1 MKLQFIFLIIVLLVN
16 FIIGLIVLI
25 RDRKDIIARF
35 FLLIIFSIILWI
47 ISNLLLDFIRN
58 PFIGLFYPFFMVY
71 FIGFMTTSLLILIKK
86 LYLENGIE
94 RLQIFYLF
102 IGVMLAT
109 IGSSLTNLI
118 IPYFTGDFSISTYG
132 PLFALFFVGFT

>member
-58 PFIGLFYPFFMVY
+58 PFIGLFAAKSAY
-71 FIGFMTTSLLILIKK
+71 IGAILIASSF
-86 LYLENGIE
+86 LYFVL
-94 RLQIFYLF
+94 IFPN
-102 IGVMLAT
+102 
-109 IGSSLTNLI
+109 NL
-118 IPYFTGDFSISTYG
+118 SH
-132 PLFALFFVGFT
+132 LV